1 MLTLQPK
8 TTRIM
13 SINNNNN
20 ISFSTTCKAP
30 QKAGGFFGDPA
41 GNQIAPHSP
50 TRLIG
55 DPALPAA
62 LKEYHVSVN

>member
-1 MLTLQPK
+1 MLTLYPQ

-20 ISFSTTCKAP
+20 M
-30 QKAGGFFGDPA
+30 
-41 GNQIAPHSP
+41 NQQHSKAPHSP

-55 DPALPAA
+55 DPAARQHR
-62 LKEYHVSVN
+62 ERQENS